1 MSPAEANLSKVIGV
15 TLVLDAVYENVLV
28 TVKILLITD
37 CNLTASIVEDCVI
50 VTAPLTML
58 MLLPRATAASRVDAL
73 EIVNAWLYT
82 LLVESN
88 SSTSASIASISAC
101 RVATAEAVDARARE
115 A

>member
-1 MSPAEANLSKVIGV
+1 
-15 TLVLDAVYENVLV
+15 VLAAVYVKLLV

-37 CNLTASIVEDCVI
+37 CSLVASIVEDCVI
-50 VTAPLTML
+50 VTVPLTML
-58 MLLPRATAASRVDAL
+58 MLAPRATAASRLDAL
-73 EIVNAWLYT
+73 EIVKDWLYT
-82 LLVESN
+82 LLVASN